1 MGRITFKDILKQ
13 FKADLIG
20 KDSYRGVTLTY
31 SWLANQF
38 GHISLGFIPTVIVF
52 FVLKNNHDAEDAGIK
67 AASYVSILWICF
79 ELYNFLGP
87 LLLKKKS
94 KSKLVYVSG
103 SAYQFQPAWWNIAYD
118 TFTDLNFFAFGSF
131 FSADLLVCFH
141 KGDTSTFNIIL
152 AIIGVS
158 LIVNGRY
165 WFLTKMYEQAAQFP
179 FQYRLSQFD
188 LPIAETAKQS
198 ILYWLAD
205 NHKAKHLLIFGGV
218 NCGKTSL
225 SVGIANEKA
234 IMHQSVIYTTATKL
248 ISMFFTPPQPDQQN
262 AYPWNWH
269 NCSYLVVDDINPGDP
284 VKENIIP
291 AQYFLQLIDTYS
303 NENDANREVFLNSSV
318 IWVLGND
325 DSERNVQDDWKKMLH
340 QIGVSKDHICSV
352 EL

>member
-1 MGRITFKDILKQ
+1 
-13 FKADLIG
+13 
-20 KDSYRGVTLTY
+20 VTLTY

-52 FVLKNNHDAEDAGIK
+52 FVLKNNLDAENAGIK
-67 AASYVSILWICF
+67 AATYVSLSWVCF

-87 LLLKKKS
+87 LLFKKKS

-118 TFTDLNFFAFGSF
+118 TFTDLCFFAFGTYL
-131 FSADLLVCFH
+131 SALILVHFHNGDLYVLR
-141 KGDTSTFNIIL
+141 G
-152 AIIGVS
+152 A
-158 LIVNGRY
+158 LIPISCSIVANGRY

-188 LPIAETAKQS
+188 LPISETAKQS

-234 IMHQSVIYTTATKL
+234 IKHQTVTYTTATKL
-248 ISMFFTPPQPDQQN
+248 ISMFFTPPQPDEQN
-262 AYPWNWH
+262 VYPWNWH
-269 NCSYLVVDDINPGDP
+269 NSSYLVVDDINPGDP

-291 AQYFLQLIDTYS
+291 AQYFLQLMDTYS
-303 NENDANREVFLNSSV
+303 NENDINRAVFLNSSV

-340 QIGVSKDHICSV
+340 QIGISKDHICSV